1 MRVGEIWKSGARG
14 QGGTVILELAGTV
27 DLGFLFWE
35 KQVLIT
41 ASREGARA
49 SAAGAADLREGPGFT
64 RMKGG
69 LPVRWRWGFRLA
81 RWRRREEGSIT
92 VEFALLM
99 PFFLMLVFGIVD
111 FGHAFY
117 MKQIVT
123 NASREGA
130 RYGTRYITD
139 AGGTRILPKDLNI
152 SNYVK
157 NTVLQNL
164 LPSDANPQVTLGG
177 PGSTETV
184 LANLPGEDLSVTIN
198 ATKTWFV
205 IGHLVPGLGT
215 SKTVSA
221 ATTMKCE

>member
-14 QGGTVILELAGTV
+14 QGGNVILELAFACPFCSWYWPEPWT
-27 DLGFLFWE
+27 W
-35 KQVLIT
+35 
-41 ASREGARA
+41 ASSSGRSRCL
-49 SAAGAADLREGPGFT
+49 SPPPG
-64 RMKGG
+64 KG
-69 LPVRWRWGFRLA
+69 RRFRLA
-81 RWRRREEGSIT
+81 QWRRREEGSIT

-99 PFFLMLVFGIVD
+99 PFFLLLVFGIVD

-139 AGGTRILPKDLNI
+139 AGGTRILPKDLDI
-152 SNYVK
+152 INYVK
-157 NTVLQNL
+157 NTVLSNL

-177 PGSTETV
+177 PGATETV

-215 SKTVSA
+215 SQTVSA